1 MSIAFPLKA
10 LLQPT
15 GNVVL
20 GEFLESDFVS
30 ILDGG
35 TGAGGTGGLPST
47 ATNAEREVVIKQ
59 QVRENFDLIKFDTY
73 STLAELTGTDF
84 SVGKLAQHDGTLYY
98 STGTSWV
105 AVATPISVN
114 STFTGALE
122 FGGAIT
128 TVYDSATNV
137 TTVSVDLSSTQ
148 SEIDATQLGA
158 GLNLDGTY
166 TTDATSNYLSTS
178 TSLRQSEGLLD
189 SAIFAE
195 RTRAIGVET
204 TIITDQNTIESNLQN
219 FEYSGHTTAQVSAAG
234 KVSIAYDTGTGK
246 FVPTDNLGSGGFI
259 RFTKGNGTRDDIP
272 LTTTFTGNEVI
283 SGEVDF
289 FMADGTQDNI
299 DLIVN
304 GV

>member
-35 TGAGGTGGLPST
+35 TGAGGNGGLAST
-47 ATNAEREVVIKQ
+47 ATDAEKERAVKQ
-59 QVRENFDLIKFDTY
+59 QVRDNFDLIKFDVY
-73 STLAELTGTDF
+73 STLAELTASDF
-84 SVGKLAQHDGTLYY
+84 SIGKFAQHGGTLYY

-105 AVATPISVN
+105 AIGTPISIN

-137 TTVSVDLSSTQ
+137 TTVSVDLSSSQ
-148 SEIDATQLGA
+148 AELDATQLGA

-166 TTDATSNYLSTS
+166 TANSSSNYLSAS
-178 TSLRQSEGLLD
+178 TSLKQSESLLD

-195 RTRAIGVET
+195 RTRAIGVES
-204 TIITDQNTIESNLQN
+204 TIITDQNTIETNLQN
-219 FEYSGHTTAQVSAAG
+219 FEYSGHTTAQVTTSG
-234 KVSIAYDTGTGK
+234 KVSIAYDSSSGK

-259 RFTKGNGTRDDIP
+259 RFTMGNGSRDDIP
-272 LTTTFTGNEVI
+272 LTTTFTGNEII